1 MAKLPPNEAQQRA
14 KLVRAIICA
23 NQERYDVT
31 DKQLAKL
38 LNVRPETIGRKKNR
52 IGGFDLNEIQVIAP
66 VLRLSPMQA
75 ASLSL
80 GREVKISEF

>member
-1 MAKLPPNEAQQRA
+1 MAKLPPSEAQQRA

-31 DKQLAKL
+31 NKQLAKL
-38 LNVRPETIGRKKNR
+38 LNVEEITISRKKNR
-52 IGGFDLNEIQVIAP
+52 IGGFNLNEIQIMNQ
-66 VLRLSPMQA
+66 VLHFSPMQA

>member
-52 IGGFDLNEIQVIAP
+52 PGGFDLNEIQIIAP
-66 VLRLSPMQA
+66 VLHFSPMQA
-75 ASLSL
+75 ASLLL

>member
-1 MAKLPPNEAQQRA
+1 MPKLPPSEAMQRA

-38 LNVRPETIGRKKNR
+38 LNVRPETVGRKKNR

-66 VLRLSPMQA
+66 VLHFSPMQA
-75 ASLSL
+75 ASLAL
-80 GREVKISEF
+80 GREVRINEF